1 MISKEN
7 FVPNQTELNNK
18 NILWL
23 ALAVAVFLHILM
35 VVGWGL
41 NAHTSEPERLSK
53 PIEVT
58 LISKSTEKKED
69 KADFLAQDNQSGAG
83 RQSHKAESPTKQ
95 LVSRNEHKKEK
106 PIKKTAT
113 EEDRTKTK
121 TKTEAKSK
129 TEANTKTIPK
139 VKAVERVLTSIKAER
154 KVVTAKPAA
163 VHNDLEQHPKL
174 TAELLQQ
181 QIAQLGTEIR
191 QSQPSAEQARIKP
204 VDSVSAHKYIAA
216 QYMKDWENKV
226 ERMGNLNYPEVALKK
241 DFFGTLTMDVGVKAD
256 GSVYSI
262 QIVKSSGSLEL
273 DDAAKKIVRMSAPF
287 APLPLDL
294 QKEVDVLVITRVWK
308 FSDESGLVTQ

>member
-1 MISKEN
+1 MISKKN
-7 FVPNQTELNNK
+7 FVPNQTGLNNK
-18 NILWL
+18 DILWL
-23 ALAVAVFLHILM
+23 ALAVAVFLHVLM
-35 VVGWGL
+35 FVGWGL
-41 NAHTSEPERLSK
+41 NAHKSEPERLSK

-83 RQSHKAESPTKQ
+83 RQSHKSESPAQ
-95 LVSRNEHKKEK
+95 QVASQSEHKKEK
-106 PIKKTAT
+106 PIKKKAS
-113 EEDRTKTK
+113 EEDQSKIKAKAKTK
-121 TKTEAKSK
+121 IEAK
-129 TEANTKTIPK
+129 TKTIPK
-139 VKAVERVLTSIKAER
+139 TKAVERVTTSIKAER

-163 VHNDLEQHPKL
+163 VHNDSEQRPKL

-191 QSQPSAEQARIKP
+191 QSQASAEQARIKP

-226 ERMGNLNYPEVALKK
+226 ERIGNLNYPEVALKK